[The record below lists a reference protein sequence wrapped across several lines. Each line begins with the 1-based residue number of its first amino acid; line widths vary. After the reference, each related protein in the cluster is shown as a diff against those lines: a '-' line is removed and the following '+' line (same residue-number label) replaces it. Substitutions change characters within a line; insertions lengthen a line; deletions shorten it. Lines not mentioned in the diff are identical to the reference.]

1 MTVELADIERAVV
14 EHQPFCWLPEEAV
27 TKLVRAIEVSYTQ
40 AGEQVLAYGDAIS
53 HLYFVRSGEVEVFR
67 RNGQLFNRLSEG
79 YMFGQMGLFMQGRA
93 RFSVNTIS
101 DSLFYLIPAPIFI
114 EFCDLYERFGD
125 YFEAN
130 ESSVLE
136 QATQVGADD
145 MTTVPVTEILRT
157 DPLLVPP
164 ELNIADCAKL
174 MTEQSV
180 SAALVQA
187 EDGGS
192 RDVIGL
198 LTDSDLRER
207 VIAHRLP
214 FDTQVQHVMTSDI
227 EAMDEH
233 AYVHEV
239 MLTMLR
245 NNIHHVPI
253 MNDEQV
259 LGLVS
264 LPDVVSHESQN
275 SLLLVR
281 SILSS
286 ESVDTL
292 ALLSERVP
300 AVYARLVNEHAT
312 SHMIGSAM
320 SVIGS
325 SFMQH
330 LATLAEQTLG
340 PAPVPYC
347 LIALGSLARD
357 EQLLVTDQDNALILS
372 DRYDEQTHGAYFKA
386 FSDILCDGLDRCGYP
401 YCEGEIMASNPK
413 WRLTL
418 TQWKAQFGDW
428 IDNPEPQALLN
439 ASIFFDLKAVHGA
452 KLWVKELQ
460 KFITDKAADNR
471 PFLSLLARNAL
482 KRTAPLGFF
491 KGFVLEEN
499 GKQRP
504 SINIKRRGTAPLTD
518 IVRVHALATG
528 SISQNSFERLE
539 DISKTK
545 LLPEGKFEELTNALD
560 LLYSIRARQQMLCL
574 KNGEE
579 LNNQVDPEAL
589 NGIERR
595 AMKEAFSLITQAQRF
610 LKFRYTVSG

>member
-1 MTVELADIERAVV
+1 MSVELADIERAVV

-27 TKLVRAIEVSYTQ
+27 SELVRTIEVSYTQ
-40 AGEQVLAYGDAIS
+40 ADEQVLAYGDPIS
-53 HLYFVRSGEVEVFR
+53 HLYFMRSGEVEVSR

-79 YMFGQMGLFMQGRA
+79 YVFGQMGLFMQGKA
-93 RFSVNTIS
+93 RFSVRTTT
-101 DSLFYLIPAPIFI
+101 DCLFYLIPTPIFI
-114 EFCDLYERFGD
+114 EFCDRYERFGD
-125 YFEAN
+125 FFEAN

-136 QATQVGADD
+136 QATQVSSDD
-145 MTTVPVTEILRT
+145 MTTVPVTEILST
-157 DPLLVPP
+157 EPLVVSP
-164 ELNIADCAKL
+164 EMNIADCAAQ
-174 MTEQSV
+174 MTEHSV

-187 EDGGS
+187 EQGTS
-192 RDVIGL
+192 RDLLGL
-198 LTDSDLRER
+198 ITDSDLRER
-207 VIAHRLP
+207 VIAQRLS
-214 FDTQVQHVMTSDI
+214 FDTQVQHVMTADI

-245 NNIHHVPI
+245 NNMHHVPI
-253 MNDEQV
+253 MDDEQV

-264 LPDVVSHESQN
+264 LADVVSHESQN

-281 SILSS
+281 SILTC

-292 ALLSERVP
+292 AELAEQLP
-300 AVYARLVNEHAT
+300 AVYTRLVNEHAT

-320 SVIGS
+320 SVIGA
-325 SFMQH
+325 SFMQQ
-330 LATLAEQTLG
+330 LAKLAEQQLG

-372 DRYDEQTHGAYFKA
+372 DSYDEQQHGAYFKA
-386 FSDILCDGLDRCGYP
+386 FSDVVCDGLDRCGYP
-401 YCEGEIMASNPK
+401 YCDGEIMASNPK

-418 TQWKAQFGDW
+418 SQWKLQFSDW

-439 ASIFFDLKAVHGA
+439 ASIFFDLIAVHGA
-452 KLWVKELQ
+452 SAWVTELQ
-460 KFITDKAADNR
+460 KFIAAKAKGSR
-471 PFLSLLARNAL
+471 PFLSSLARNAL

-491 KGFVLEEN
+491 KGFVLEES

-539 DISKTK
+539 DISKTT
-545 LLPEGKFEELTNALD
+545 LLPEGKFEELTNALE

-574 KNGEE
+574 KEGEE

-589 NGIERR
+589 NVTERR

>member
-40 AGEQVLAYGDAIS
+40 AGEQVLAFGDAIS

-136 QATQVGADD
+136 QATQVDADD

-312 SHMIGSAM
+312 SHMLGSAM

-372 DRYDEQTHGAYFKA
+372 DRYDEQAHGAYFKA

-528 SISQNSFERLE
+528 SMSQNSFERLE